1 MAIHEVGKGLN
12 CNIVLSKVA
21 RCSDRFTV
29 IADAISKADWETL
42 DTLMLGRNMNPC
54 RVPQALLQ
62 WINGPKEDLNLGRK
76 ILEEMDQFKMVLG
89 YNC

>member
-42 DTLMLGRNMNPC
+42 DTLMLGRNMDPC
-54 RVPQALLQ
+54 RVPRALLQ
-62 WINGPKEDLNLGRK
+62 WINDPKEDLNLGRK
-76 ILEEMDQFKMVLG
+76 ILEEMAQFTMVLG